1 MIEVVAI
8 INERYVYNDIQPK
21 PRPFSI
27 MNIRL
32 HKFLSILLLLILQ
45 QQFAIGQSEPI
56 NRNLFFLD
64 DRVIEV
70 TLTTDIKNLRG
81 TKKVPTW
88 QPASIVMKF
97 SDTSIVSEQINVQ
110 TRGVYRKTY
119 CDIAS
124 LSLNF
129 KTSTS
134 PKLSKLKKLKLVG
147 GCSKGSFNEELLLK
161 EYLVYKMYNHLSTM
175 SFRVRLLHVNYLDSK
190 KKVAAYSQYAFLIED
205 LEDVA
210 DRNNCKEVKTKVHPT
225 ESTNRI
231 QMTMVCLFQYM
242 IGNTDF
248 SVPNYHNV
256 KLMAPKTDTL
266 QKPYTIPYD
275 FDYAGIV
282 DAPYAVPR
290 EELGIPTV
298 KDRLY
303 RGFPR
308 TMDEVQPLVELFKEK
323 KESIYYT
330 INNFSLLREKA
341 RKDMIKYL
349 DGFYDEVS
357 NKRSVKLTFIDNA
370 RTF

>member
-1 MIEVVAI
+1 
-8 INERYVYNDIQPK
+8 
-21 PRPFSI
+21 
-27 MNIRL
+27 MNTRMY
-32 HKFLSILLLLILQ
+32 KYLSIVLLLILQ
-45 QQFAIGQSEPI
+45 QQYAIGQREPI

-70 TLTTDIKNLRG
+70 TLTTDIKNLRSA
-81 TKKVPTW
+81 KKVPTW
-88 QPASIVMKF
+88 QAANIVMKF

-110 TRGVYRKTY
+110 TRGVFRKTY

-124 LSLNF
+124 LALNF
-129 KTSTS
+129 KTPTS

-147 GCSKGSFNEELLLK
+147 GCSKGSSYEELLLK

-175 SFRVRLLHVNYLDSK
+175 SFRVRLLHVNYVDSK
-190 KKVAAYSQYAFLIED
+190 KKVADYTQYAFLIED
-205 LEDVA
+205 LDDVA
-210 DRNNCKEVKTKVHPT
+210 ERNNCKEVKAIHPT
-225 ESTNRI
+225 ESTNRMHI
-231 QMTMVCLFQYM
+231 TLVCLFQYM

-256 KLMAPKTDTL
+256 KLMAPKIDTS

-290 EELGIPTV
+290 EELGIATV

-308 TMDEVQPLVELFKEK
+308 TMDEIQPLVDLFKEK

-330 INNFSLLREKA
+330 INNFSLLSEKS

-349 DGFYDEVS
+349 NGFYDEINS
-357 NKRSVKLTFIDNA
+357 KRNVKMTFIDNA